1 MLKKKKMIALTE
13 EQQKMMK
20 KLNRLQFMITAASC
34 LAVFLILFFNF
45 QVATVPSSSMYP
57 TLKIKEFV
65 LIHKLRD
72 PVQELEYGDI
82 TTFYHR
88 ENGSASIFI
97 KRLIGKP
104 GDTVE
109 VRNDAVY
116 RNNERVFENYRLEAE
131 TALTMEPIVLQE
143 NEYFLMGD
151 NWNNSADCRVFGP
164 VQEEDIIG
172 KSIFHFSPFED
183 ERCEQFV
190 SSVPDE
196 MRHPDFAAD

>member
-20 KLNRLQFMITAASC
+20 KLNRLQFVITAASC
-34 LAVFLILFFNF
+34 LVVFFILFLNF

-65 LIHKLRD
+65 LIHKFRN
-72 PVQELEYGDI
+72 PVQDLEYGDI
-82 TTFYHR
+82 ATFYHH
-88 ENGSASIFI
+88 ENGSTSIFI

-109 VRNDAVY
+109 VRHDAVY
-116 RNNERVFENYRLEAE
+116 RNGERVFENYRLEAE
-131 TALTMEPIVLQE
+131 TNLTMEPITLKE

-151 NWNNSADCRVFGP
+151 NWNNSADCRVFGS
-164 VQEEDIIG
+164 VLAEDLIG
-172 KSIFHFSPFED
+172 KAIFHFSPFED

-190 SSVPDE
+190 FSVPAE
-196 MRHPDFAAD
+196 MRHPDFEAN